1 MTINYQSQFQ
11 QDQFLNDQ
19 FFKNKRNGVFVDIG
33 AHDGL
38 TLSNTYYFEKQLDW
52 TGMCIEP
59 LPKVF
64 EQLKNNRNCTLVNG
78 CAWKENTQKVFRVID
93 GYSEMLS
100 GLVDTYPQQHIDRI
114 NAEARDIPQN
124 IQDILVDCYD
134 TTELLVNNKLTHID
148 LLSIDVEG
156 SELDILSS
164 IDYDKV
170 QIDVILAEN
179 NYDDANLRS
188 YLSSKGYTYVYRLAI
203 DDIFIKNEDYLWT
216 VSNSK

>member
-1 MTINYQSQFQ
+1 MINYQSQYQ
-11 QDQFLNDQ
+11 QDKFLNEL
-19 FFKNKRNGVFVDIG
+19 FYNNKKNGVFVDIG
-33 AHDGL
+33 AHDGV
-38 TLSNTYYFEKQLDW
+38 TLSNTYFFEKELEW

-64 EQLKNNRNCTLVNG
+64 NQLQKNRSCKLIQG
-78 CAWKENTQKVFRVID
+78 CAWKEDTQKVFRVID

-114 NAEARDIPQN
+114 SIEAQSVTQDIH
-124 IQDILVDCYD
+124 DILVDCFD
-134 TTELLVNNKLTHID
+134 TTKLLLDNQLTQID

-164 IDYDKV
+164 LDYDNI

-179 NYDDANLRS
+179 NYDDDNLRS
-188 YLSSKGYTYVYRLAI
+188 FLVSKGYTYVYRLAI
-203 DDIFIKNEDYLWT
+203 DDIFIKNQDYLWI
-216 VSNSK
+216 VSNTK